1 MNSVADS
8 FTGTFTGAILRGKY
22 RLGPSIG
29 RGGMGEVFE
38 ATQLAT
44 GAPVAIKVVS
54 RHLGGDMTMARLQ
67 REAEAARRVQSEF
80 SPRLYDIDST
90 ADGELFLVME
100 RLHGETLA
108 ERLRRREGNLSW
120 EETRVIGEHVLR
132 GLVDAHAAGVVH
144 RDLKPGNIFIECASP
159 DTGGI
164 ERTRNLDFGVCKL
177 DAHDGES
184 LTSTGEA
191 VGTISYMAPEQIR
204 GAAHVDERA
213 DIYSFAM
220 VVFEALSGRLAHDA
234 SGQIAMIASKLER
247 PARHLRDAALVSYPN
262 GLDELLARCLSRRL
276 DERVATAT
284 ELLRAWRML
293 GRPIVAPTPHASFAP
308 MPEPS
313 QTDTGMTSDSARHVS
328 TRSTRL
334 GVVLAACAFGVSCI
348 VLAVALVTR
357 SSSEPAPAPSIV
369 VAPVVAPDDSTT
381 ITAAPAA
388 APPPAPSDD
397 TPAVDPA
404 SLPIALPDP
413 TDSATP
419 PPPAHG
425 KAHRHGS
432 SRPSSGAAPPVAT
445 GPQIAVKP
453 RY

>member
-1 MNSVADS
+1 VNTAADS

-44 GAPVAIKVVS
+44 GAAVAIKVVS

-80 SPRLYDIDST
+80 IPRLYDIDST

-120 EETRVIGEHVLR
+120 EETRVIGEHILR

-164 ERTRNLDFGVCKL
+164 ERTRILDFGVCKL

-220 VVFEALSGRLAHDA
+220 VIFEALSGRLAHDA

-247 PARHLRDAALVSYPN
+247 PARHLRDAALVSYPS

-276 DERVATAT
+276 EERIATAT

-313 QTDTGMTSDSARHVS
+313 QTDTGMTSHSARHVS

-334 GVVLAACAFGVSCI
+334 GVVLAACAFAVSCV
-348 VLAVALVTR
+348 VLAVALVVR
-357 SSSEPAPAPSIV
+357 APAEARPVPAIVWSAPLPS
-369 VAPVVAPDDSTT
+369 ADSTPAT
-381 ITAAPAA
+381 TAL
-388 APPPAPSDD
+388 PPPSDD
-397 TPAVDPA
+397 APGVDPA
-404 SLPIALPDP
+404 SLPVAAPDDP
-413 TDSATP
+413 DAAAP
-419 PPPAHG
+419 PPRG
-425 KAHRHGS
+425 KAHRHGNPRS
-432 SRPSSGAAPPVAT
+432 SSGGAPPAAT
-445 GPQIAVKP
+445 VPQIAVKP